1 MGMVFY
7 PFVRV
12 CEALA
17 VALPRRAAIAVFAAL
32 GDVACMIDRRAR
44 RRIVG
49 HLEIAWGDRLSLTQR
64 RDVRRRMFQDFARN
78 LVDFLRL
85 PRTTKNDLRQLVY
98 FEGLE
103 HLDEALAKGRGVL
116 AVSAHFGSWELL
128 GAALVARGYEV
139 HVLARDVFDRR
150 VGERL
155 QALREHAGIAVHTG
169 QGGLAGIVR
178 ALKRGSI
185 VGVLLDQDTGG
196 PAVFTEFF
204 GRLARTPT
212 TPFRI
217 ARRIGAEIVPMLIRL
232 EEDLTHRVRIHR
244 ALPNSG
250 DTPDGVVQDLRG
262 WHRILER
269 EITAHPSQWVW
280 FHQRWKR
287 RPEAAGAGHFLAP
300 TPSNEMLITR

>member
-1 MGMVFY
+1 
-7 PFVRV
+7 
-12 CEALA
+12 
-17 VALPRRAAIAVFAAL
+17 
-32 GDVACMIDRRAR
+32 
-44 RRIVG
+44 
-49 HLEIAWGDRLSLTQR
+49 
-64 RDVRRRMFQDFARN
+64 
-78 LVDFLRL
+78 
-85 PRTTKNDLRQLVY
+85 
-98 FEGLE
+98 
-103 HLDEALAKGRGVL
+103 VL

-139 HVLARDVFDRR
+139 HVLARDVFDPR
-150 VGERL
+150 VGQRL
-155 QALREHAGIAVHTG
+155 QALREQAGITVHVG

-196 PAVFTEFF
+196 PALFTEFF

-217 ARRIGAEIVPMLIRL
+217 ARRLGAEIVPMIIRL

-244 ALPNSG
+244 PLENSG
-250 DTPDGVVQDLRG
+250 DLPAGIVGETPAGIVQDLRA

-269 EITAHPSQWVW
+269 EIAAHPSQWVW
-280 FHQRWKR
+280 FHRRWKR
-287 RPEAAGAGHFLAP
+287 RPEAAAGAHFLAS

>member
-1 MGMVFY
+1 MGMLFV
-7 PFVRV
+7 PFVRT
-12 CEALA
+12 CEVLA
-17 VALPRRAAIAVFAAL
+17 NALPRRVGLEVFAAL
-32 GDVACMIDRRAR
+32 GDVACLIDRRAR
-44 RRIVG
+44 RRTLS
-49 HLEIAWGDRLSLTQR
+49 HLEIAYGDRLSVSER
-64 RDVRRRMFQDFARN
+64 REVRRRMFQDFARN

-85 PRTTKNDLRQLVY
+85 PRTSKSELRQLVQ

-139 HVLARDVFDRR
+139 HVLAREVFDPR
-150 VGERL
+150 VGQRL
-155 QALREHAGIAVHTG
+155 QALRQHAGITVHVG
-169 QGGLAGIVR
+169 QGGLVGIVR
-178 ALKRGSI
+178 ALKRGKI

-196 PAVFTEFF
+196 PAVFTDFF

-212 TPFRI
+212 TPFSI
-217 ARRIGAEIVPMLIRL
+217 ARRMEAEIVPMLIHL
-232 EEDLTHRVRIHR
+232 DGLAHRVRIHR
-244 ALPNSG
+244 PLANSG
-250 DTPDGVVQDLRG
+250 TSPEAIGMDLRA

-269 EITAHPSQWVW
+269 EITACPSQWVW

-287 RPEAAGAGHFLAP
+287 RPEAAVEAPFLAP